1 MSEKHV
7 VSEELPVSSIPA
19 TARNLNCEIL
29 SMLNELWAARETQNL
44 LHGPCQSDLKLKWWW
59 LSYLTR

>member
-44 LHGPCQSDLKLKWWW
+44 LHGPCQSDLKLK
-59 LSYLTR
+59 R